1 MTVYPAS
8 AAASTLDL
16 PVIRHDVDAVLEE
29 FLRHKVAAAADSFLP
44 DEVPRAL
51 EVFVFAG
58 GKRLR
63 PLLCVIGWHAVQDH
77 GVTSAVVRAGAA
89 LEMFHAFALIHDDL
103 MDRSDTRR
111 GRPTVHRALADRH
124 RASRAPGDSDRVGAS
139 AAILVGDLALA
150 WSDEL
155 LHTAGLSPSQLA
167 AVLPV
172 VDMMRTEVMYG
183 QYLDLVTTG
192 RFTADVGAALRVI
205 RLKTAKY
212 TCERPLH
219 IGALLGGGGPEVLAA
234 CTAFAL
240 PLGEAFQLRDDLL
253 GAYGSVGTTGKSAS
267 DDFRDGK
274 QTVLLALAL
283 QRADDS
289 QQRMLRKL
297 IGNPD
302 LDDDGAAG
310 VREILTATG
319 ARQEVERMIRARFAR
334 ALHALDEASFTP
346 SATAAL
352 RRLAHTATERT
363 A

>member
-1 MTVYPAS
+1 MSQAS
-8 AAASTLDL
+8 TAAFTLDL
-16 PVIRHDVDAVLEE
+16 PVIQHAVDAVLEE
-29 FLRHKVAAAADSFLP
+29 FLRHKVAAAADSGLP

-51 EVFVFAG
+51 EDFVFAG

-63 PLLCVIGWHAVQDH
+63 PLLCVIGWHAVQD
-77 GVTSAVVRAGAA
+77 GGAPAMVIRAAAA

-111 GRPTVHRALADRH
+111 GRPTVHRALANRH
-124 RASRAPGDSDRVGAS
+124 RASGASGDSDHVGAN

-172 VDMMRTEVMYG
+172 IDTMRTELMYG

-192 RFTADVGAALRVI
+192 RLTADVDAALRVI

-219 IGALLGGGGPEVLAA
+219 IGALLGGGGPAVLAA

-253 GAYGSVGTTGKSAS
+253 GAFGSVGATGKSAS
-267 DDFRDGK
+267 EDFRDGK
-274 QTVLLALAL
+274 PTVLLALAL
-283 QRADDS
+283 QRADAD

-302 LDDDGAAG
+302 LDDDAAAC

-319 ARQEVERMIRARFAR
+319 ACREVERMIRVRFAQ

-352 RRLAHTATERT
+352 CRLAHTATHRT

>member
-1 MTVYPAS
+1 MTVSQAS
-8 AAASTLDL
+8 TAALTLDL
-16 PVIRHDVDAVLEE
+16 PGIRQDVDAVLEE
-29 FLRHKVAAAADSFLP
+29 FLRHKVTAAVDSRLP

-51 EVFVFAG
+51 GDFVFAS

-63 PLLCVIGWHAVQDH
+63 PLLCVIGWHTAQDYDAPAT
-77 GVTSAVVRAGAA
+77 VIRAAAA
-89 LEMFHAFALIHDDL
+89 LEMFHTFALIHDDL

-124 RASRAPGDSDRVGAS
+124 RASGAPGDSDRVGTG

-155 LHTAGLSPSQLA
+155 LHTARLSPSRLA

-172 VDMMRTEVMYG
+172 IDTMRTELMYG
-183 QYLDLVTTG
+183 QYLDLVTAG
-192 RFTADVGAALRVI
+192 QFTADVGAALRVV

-219 IGALLGGGGPEVLAA
+219 IGALLGGAGPAVLAA
-234 CTAFAL
+234 CTAFAT

-253 GAYGSVGTTGKSAS
+253 GAFGSVGRTGKSAS
-267 DDFRDGK
+267 DDFRGGK
-274 QTVLLALAL
+274 QTVLVALAL
-283 QRADDS
+283 QRADAS
-289 QQRMLRKL
+289 QRRMLQKL

-302 LDDDGAAG
+302 LDDDGAAD

-319 ARQEVERMIRARFAR
+319 ARQEVEQMIRVRFEQ
-334 ALHALDEASFTP
+334 ALQALDKAPFTP

-352 RRLAHTATERT
+352 RKLAHTTTDRT
-363 A
+363 T